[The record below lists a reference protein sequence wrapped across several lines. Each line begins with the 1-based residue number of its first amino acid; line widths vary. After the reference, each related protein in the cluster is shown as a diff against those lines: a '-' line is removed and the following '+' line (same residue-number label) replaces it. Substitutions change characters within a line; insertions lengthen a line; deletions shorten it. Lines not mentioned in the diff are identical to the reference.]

1 MLTIKQQSTTYG
13 YKSVHDLPTPPST
26 SRPSPPL
33 NYQDPSYKPYLVSQS
48 QSSPVQPM
56 SASHRGLPP
65 PAAMTLPPQQPPSV
79 GPPPPPSHHAQQQQ
93 APPPPLPL
101 AQSSH
106 QAQPWPSLSAGL
118 PPPPQQWQGA
128 EESMRTWLQAKTEE
142 ERTRQEEEKTR
153 QETLRLEQRKI
164 EMDILRASLGGGI
177 PPPMIPLVFAGMG
190 SGGTL
195 PQAALEWA
203 QQFMAPAQGH
213 HPQLLPPQRPHSP
226 DHSREPV
233 GHGGMY
239 TTSPA
244 QATPAQGPGG
254 YAQYPASPSRPRGQT
269 ISGVIGRPMGMAS
282 NMVGVANPPQHPGQ
296 GPPSAMPPYQGH
308 AHTQSQS
315 SQHDTSPSIYF
326 HHWQPPATQSG
337 SSSNR
342 PGTPSG
348 ESQKKRKTTGG
359 SSQQATR
366 APSEDRYRS
375 PPPFALPGSS
385 NPASPGRKSHKR
397 QRSDVSWY
405 RPPGQMYGED
415 ADRRRARTPP
425 QAPSWGPSQRERE
438 DSRSA
443 KQTVSSLLSREPEG
457 SGQQLPRQAAQP
469 PRLEPPPPIPRG
481 RGQGDQRAGEPPHS
495 AGEVDPRSRMGA
507 GMHEREA

>member
-1 MLTIKQQSTTYG
+1 MMLTIKQQSTTYG

-33 NYQDPSYKPYLVSQS
+33 NYQDPSYKSYLVSQN
-48 QSSPVQPM
+48 SPVQPM
-56 SASHRGLPP
+56 STSHRGLPP

-79 GPPPPPSHHAQQQQ
+79 GPPPSHHAQ
-93 APPPPLPL
+93 PPPPLPL
-101 AQSSH
+101 SQPSH
-106 QAQPWPSLSAGL
+106 QAQQPWPSPSAGL

-142 ERTRQEEEKTR
+142 EKTRQEEERTR

-177 PPPMIPLVFAGMG
+177 PPPMVPLVFAGMG

-233 GHGGMY
+233 GHGMVY
-239 TTSPA
+239 ATSPA
-244 QATPAQGPGG
+244 QVTSAQGPGG
-254 YAQYPASPSRPRGQT
+254 YGPYPGSPTRPRGQT
-269 ISGVIGRPMGMAS
+269 VSGAMGRPIGMAS
-282 NMVGVANPPQHPGQ
+282 NMVGVANPPQPPGQ
-296 GPPSAMPPYQGH
+296 GPPPVMPPYQGH

-348 ESQKKRKTTGG
+348 EAQKKRKTTGG
-359 SSQQATR
+359 ASQQVTR

-375 PPPFALPGSS
+375 PPPFTQPGSS
-385 NPASPGRKSHKR
+385 NPASPSRKSHKR

-415 ADRRRARTPP
+415 PDRPRARTPT
-425 QAPSWGPSQRERE
+425 QAPSWGPSPRERE

-443 KQTVSSLLSREPEG
+443 KQSVSSLLSREPDD
-457 SGQQLPRQAAQP
+457 SSALSRQNAQP
-469 PRLEPPPPIPRG
+469 PRLEAPPPIPRA
-481 RGQGDQRAGEPPHS
+481 RGPGEQRAGVETPLS
-495 AGEVDPRSRMGA
+495 AGEADPRSRMAGA

>member
-1 MLTIKQQSTTYG
+1 MMLTIKQQSTTYG

-33 NYQDPSYKPYLVSQS
+33 NYQDPSYKPYLVSQN
-48 QSSPVQPM
+48 SPVQPM
-56 SASHRGLPP
+56 STSHRGLPP

-79 GPPPPPSHHAQQQQ
+79 GPPPSHHAQ
-93 APPPPLPL
+93 PPPPLPL
-101 AQSSH
+101 SQPSH
-106 QAQPWPSLSAGL
+106 QAQQPWPSPSAGL

-142 ERTRQEEEKTR
+142 EKTRQEEERTR

-177 PPPMIPLVFAGMG
+177 PPPMVPLVFAGMG

-233 GHGGMY
+233 GHGMVY
-239 TTSPA
+239 ATSPA
-244 QATPAQGPGG
+244 QVTSAQGPGG
-254 YAQYPASPSRPRGQT
+254 YAPYPGSPTRPRGQT
-269 ISGVIGRPMGMAS
+269 VSGAMGRPIGMAS
-282 NMVGVANPPQHPGQ
+282 NMVGVANPPQPPGQ
-296 GPPSAMPPYQGH
+296 GPPPVMPPYQGH

-348 ESQKKRKTTGG
+348 EAQKKRKTTGG
-359 SSQQATR
+359 ASQQVTR

-375 PPPFALPGSS
+375 PPPFTQPGSS
-385 NPASPGRKSHKR
+385 NPASPSRKSHKR

-415 ADRRRARTPP
+415 PDRPRARTPT
-425 QAPSWGPSQRERE
+425 QAPSWGPSPRERE

-443 KQTVSSLLSREPEG
+443 KQSVSSLLSREPDD
-457 SGQQLPRQAAQP
+457 SGALSRQNAQP
-469 PRLEPPPPIPRG
+469 PRLEAPPPIPRA
-481 RGQGDQRAGEPPHS
+481 RGPGEQRAGVETPLS
-495 AGEVDPRSRMGA
+495 AGEADPRSRMAGA